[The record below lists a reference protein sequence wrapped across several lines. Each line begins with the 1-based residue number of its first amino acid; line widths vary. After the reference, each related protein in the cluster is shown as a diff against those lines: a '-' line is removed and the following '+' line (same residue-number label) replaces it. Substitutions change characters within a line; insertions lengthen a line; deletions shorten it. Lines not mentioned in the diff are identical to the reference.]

1 MKLIAG
7 NANKKGHYSSGV
19 LVGNILY
26 ISGQLPIDP
35 ETGQLAAGD
44 IEAQTKAALG
54 NVERVLTAAGLA
66 KTDVAM
72 CRVYIPDMAY
82 WDTVNDIYA
91 DFFGEHKPARVIVP
105 TRELHHGA
113 LVEIEAMAEKREDP

>member
-1 MKLIAG
+1 MKLITW
-7 NANKKGHYSSGV
+7 NTNKKGHYSPGV

-26 ISGQLPIDP
+26 ISGQLPMDP
-35 ETGQLAAGD
+35 KTGQLVAGG

-54 NVERVLTAAGLA
+54 NMERVLTAAGLA

-72 CRVYIPDMAY
+72 CRVDIPDMAY

-113 LVEIEAMAEKREDP
+113 LVEIEAMAEKGE

>member
-7 NANKKGHYSSGV
+7 NANKKGHYSPGV

-113 LVEIEAMAEKREDP
+113 LVEIEAMAEKGE

>member
-1 MKLIAG
+1 MKLIALDTK
-7 NANKKGHYSSGV
+7 KKGHYSPGV
-19 LVGNILY
+19 LVGNTLY
-26 ISGQLPIDP
+26 ISGQLPMDL
-35 ETGQLAAGD
+35 ETGQLVAGG
-44 IEAQTKAALG
+44 IEAQTKAALD

-91 DFFGEHKPARVIVP
+91 DFFGEHKPARVVVP
-105 TRELHHGA
+105 TGALHHGA
-113 LVEIEAMAEKREDP
+113 LVEIEAIAEKGE

>member
-7 NANKKGHYSSGV
+7 NANKKGHYSPGV

-26 ISGQLPIDP
+26 ISGQLPIDL
-35 ETGQLAAGD
+35 ETGQLTAGD

>member
-1 MKLIAG
+1 MRLITLDTK
-7 NANKKGHYSSGV
+7 KKGHYSPGV
-19 LVGNILY
+19 LAGNTLY

-35 ETGQLAAGD
+35 ETSQLVAGG
-44 IEAQTKAALG
+44 IQAQTKAALG
-54 NVERVLTAAGLA
+54 NVDRVLTAAGLA

-91 DFFGEHKPARVIVP
+91 AFFGEHKPARVIVP

-113 LVEIEAMAEKREDP
+113 LVEIEAIAEKEI

>member
-1 MKLIAG
+1 MAG
-7 NANKKGHYSSGV
+7 G
-19 LVGNILY
+19 I
-26 ISGQLPIDP
+26 Q
-35 ETGQLAAGD
+35 
-44 IEAQTKAALG
+44 AQAKAALG
-54 NVERVLTAAGLA
+54 NVDRVLTAAGLA

-91 DFFGEHKPARVIVP
+91 AFFGEHKPARVIVP

-113 LVEIEAMAEKREDP
+113 LVEIEAIAEKEI

>member
-7 NANKKGHYSSGV
+7 NANKKGHYSPGV

-66 KTDVAM
+66 KMDVAM

>member
-1 MKLIAG
+1 MKLITLDTK
-7 NANKKGHYSSGV
+7 KKGHYSPGV
-19 LVGNILY
+19 LVGDILY
-26 ISGQLPIDP
+26 ISGQLPMDP
-35 ETGQLAAGD
+35 ETGQLVAGG

-54 NVERVLTAAGLA
+54 NVERVLTAAGRA

-72 CRVYIPDMAY
+72 CRIYIPDMAY

>member
-1 MKLIAG
+1 MKLITLDIK
-7 NANKKGHYSSGV
+7 KKGHYSPGV
-19 LVGNILY
+19 LVGNTLY
-26 ISGQLPIDP
+26 ISGQLPMDP
-35 ETGQLAAGD
+35 ETSQLVAGG
-44 IEAQTKAALG
+44 IQAQTKAALG
-54 NVERVLTAAGLA
+54 NVDRVLTAAGLA

-113 LVEIEAMAEKREDP
+113 LVEIEAMAEKGE

>member
-1 MKLIAG
+1 MKLITLDIK
-7 NANKKGHYSSGV
+7 KKGHYSPGV
-19 LVGNILY
+19 LVGNTLY
-26 ISGQLPIDP
+26 ISGQLPMDP
-35 ETGQLAAGD
+35 ETNQLVAGG
-44 IEAQTKAALG
+44 IKAQTKAALS
-54 NVERVLTAAGLA
+54 NVERVLTAEGLA

-91 DFFGEHKPARVIVP
+91 AFFGEHKPARVIVP

-113 LVEIEAMAEKREDP
+113 LVEIEAIAEKEI

>member
-1 MKLIAG
+1 MKLITLDIK
-7 NANKKGHYSSGV
+7 KKGHYSPGV
-19 LVGNILY
+19 LVGNTLY
-26 ISGQLPIDP
+26 ISGQLPMDP
-35 ETGQLAAGD
+35 ETNQLVAGG
-44 IEAQTKAALG
+44 IQAQTKAALG
-54 NVERVLTAAGLA
+54 NVDRVLTAAGLA

-91 DFFGEHKPARVIVP
+91 AFFGEHKPARVIVP

-113 LVEIEAMAEKREDP
+113 LVEIEAIAEKEI

>member
-1 MKLIAG
+1 MKLITLDTK
-7 NANKKGHYSSGV
+7 KKGHYSPGV
-19 LVGNILY
+19 LVGNTLY
-26 ISGQLPIDP
+26 ISGQLPMDP
-35 ETGQLAAGD
+35 ETNQLVAGG
-44 IEAQTKAALG
+44 IQAQTKAALS
-54 NVERVLTAAGLA
+54 NVERMLTAEGLA

-91 DFFGEHKPARVIVP
+91 DFFGEHKPARIIVP

-113 LVEIEAMAEKREDP
+113 LVEIEAIAEKEI

>member
-7 NANKKGHYSSGV
+7 NANKKGHYSPGV

-26 ISGQLPIDP
+26 ISGQLPMDP
-35 ETGQLAAGD
+35 ETGKLVEGG

-91 DFFGEHKPARVIVP
+91 AFFGEHKPARVIVP

-113 LVEIEAMAEKREDP
+113 LVEIEAMAEKGE

>member
-7 NANKKGHYSSGV
+7 NANKKGHYSPGV

-35 ETGQLAAGD
+35 ET
-44 IEAQTKAALG
+44 KAALG

-66 KTDVAM
+66 KMDVAM

>member
-1 MKLIAG
+1 VKLITLDTK
-7 NANKKGHYSSGV
+7 KKGHYSPGV
-19 LVGNILY
+19 LAGNILY
-26 ISGQLPIDP
+26 ISGQLPMDP
-35 ETGQLAAGD
+35 ETGKLVAGG

-113 LVEIEAMAEKREDP
+113 LVEIEAIAEKEI

>member
-7 NANKKGHYSSGV
+7 NANKKGHYSPGV

>member
-1 MKLIAG
+1 MQFITFETK
-7 NANKKGHYSSGV
+7 KKGHYSPGV

-26 ISGQLPIDP
+26 ISGQLPMDP
-35 ETGQLAAGD
+35 ETGQLVTGG
-44 IEAQTKAALG
+44 IEAQAKAALD
-54 NVERVLTAAGLA
+54 NVARVLTAAGLA

-82 WDTVNDIYA
+82 WDAVNEVYA
-91 DFFGEHKPARVIVP
+91 AFFGEHKPARVIVP